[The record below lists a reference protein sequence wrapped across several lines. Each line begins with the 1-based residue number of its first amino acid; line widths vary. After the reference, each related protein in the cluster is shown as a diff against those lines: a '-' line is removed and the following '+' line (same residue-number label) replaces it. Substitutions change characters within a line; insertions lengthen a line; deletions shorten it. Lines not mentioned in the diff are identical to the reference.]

1 MKVESCAQQVA
12 AVAVFCIRLPSYC
25 WFLEQQQQ
33 QQQQRHQQEQG
44 LVVLPLNLIDVHQSD
59 AW

>member
-33 QQQQRHQQEQG
+33 RHQQEQG